1 MKKYVSGLLALLLVP
16 VLGLAQT
23 LELNPTRVAKLQS
36 EQTFTLVEGAGG
48 EGAIS
53 KTVEGG
59 LYDSILVVATA
70 ATTDRTLSM
79 ACMAND
85 GTTSLFAFPDITVT
99 AGAVATLVSMR
110 PEMRQVPGFIPAWA
124 ASTAY
129 RVGERVTNS
138 SNVYE
143 VITAGTTAASGGPT
157 TTAADITDNT
167 AHWKFIAVAGVAV
180 PTGITYLDVSPCAK
194 VKVSMAAV
202 TAGTDVNA
210 FLGVYGRARTGFTRP
225 ISSFYESGSVAAG
238 AALSR
243 TVNTTRLESIQVLVE
258 ATTTSRALVA
268 SCMAANGTTI
278 IYSFPS
284 FTITQGQKYLLTYRF
299 DSPVPLGEV
308 TNVKHVPVEVCPIMK
323 FAIAATGAASA
334 KLAVYGR

>member
-23 LELNPTRVAKLQS
+23 RELNPTRLADLQS

-48 EGAIS
+48 EGALS
-53 KTVEGG
+53 KTVDGSMYES
-59 LYDSILVVATA
+59 LQIVATA
-70 ATTDRTLSM
+70 ATTDRSLQVS
-79 ACMAND
+79 CMALN
-85 GTTSLFAFPDITVT
+85 GTTSLFDFPAITVT
-99 AGAVATLVSMR
+99 AGAVATMVVMR
-110 PEMRQVPGFIPAWA
+110 ADGRQVPGFIPAWA

-143 VITAGTTAASGGPT
+143 VITAGTSAAAGGPT

-167 AHWKFIAVAGVAV
+167 AHWKFIAVAGVAA
-180 PTGITYLDVSPCAK
+180 PTGVTYLDVSPCNK
-194 VKVSMAAV
+194 VRASMAAV
-202 TAGTDVNA
+202 SAGPAVNA
-210 FLGVYGRARTGFTRP
+210 FLGVYGRARPGFVRP
-225 ISSFYESGSVAAG
+225 ISSFYESGSVASG

-243 TVNTTRLESIQVLVE
+243 TVNATRLESIQVLVE
-258 ATTTSRALVA
+258 ATTTNRALVA
-268 SCMAANGTTI
+268 SCMAANGTTTLF
-278 IYSFPS
+278 SFPS
-284 FTITQGQKYLLTYRF
+284 HTITQGQKYLLTYRF
-299 DSPVPLGEV
+299 DSAVPLGEV